1 MKHLTPEQ
9 LSAFLDNELRGK
21 ASEEAEAHLASC
33 AGCRE
38 ELAQLA
44 ALEKLTREA
53 EPSPADES
61 YFATFSQR
69 VQEGIARE
77 KPVPLGESLREWFKK
92 LTAVPVFRLQ
102 WMGGL
107 AVAALVVG
115 FGIYLYQRPYLIRP
129 SYKTAREAPVEA
141 HKNKAPP
148 ALDLSKPAPMAT
160 ATPSGDLTV
169 GAGAAG
175 TGESLSLA
183 SRMERPMAE
192 AERGGREGAI
202 VDGRTIAGAKPA
214 EAPVLAER
222 RAGSGAE
229 KGLVSTTETV
239 AADKVASIP
248 AEKKDEGPEK
258 AKAGEFA
265 RLQPEVP
272 ASAPAAGAKPEVSG
286 ASTAT
291 RPPSPVAKEED
302 RLGKLAG
309 PSIRARTG
317 EKEASDD
324 ELLFAEAQV
333 KQSNQAYRDAANDYD
348 SLVRNYPKSPRLDD
362 AHYNLALS
370 EYANSQQTRRSE
382 DMKRALTISKA
393 FLKAARDSARKAQV
407 NRQVVVLERQIKEI
421 K

>member
-61 YFATFSQR
+61 YFAAFSQQ
-69 VQEGIARE
+69 VMQGIERE
-77 KPVPLGESLREWFKK
+77 RPVSIKETFLRWVKGVSALRLTPYASLR
-92 LTAVPVFRLQ
+92 
-102 WMGGL
+102 WMGGV
-107 AVAALVVG
+107 AVSALVVG

-141 HKNKAPP
+141 HKNEVPP
-148 ALDLSKPAPMAT
+148 ALDSSKPAPMAT
-160 ATPSGDLTV
+160 ATPSGDWE
-169 GAGAAG
+169 GRAGAAG

-183 SRMERPMAE
+183 SRMERPMAQ
-192 AERGGREGAI
+192 AERGGREGYMA
-202 VDGRTIAGAKPA
+202 DGRTIAGGKPA
-214 EAPVLAER
+214 EPPVLAER

-265 RLQPEVP
+265 RLQPEVTASTRAP
-272 ASAPAAGAKPEVSG
+272 VTGASAPA
-286 ASTAT
+286 
-291 RPPSPVAKEED
+291 PVKEED

-309 PSIRARTG
+309 PSIRARAG
-317 EKEASDD
+317 EEKASDD

-362 AHYNLALS
+362 ASYNLALS

-407 NRQVVVLERQIKEI
+407 NRQVVVLERQIKEM

>member
-69 VQEGIARE
+69 VQEGIANE

-115 FGIYLYQRPYLIRP
+115 FGIYLYQHPYLVQP
-129 SYKTAREAPVEA
+129 AFKAAHEAPRTAE
-141 HKNKAPP
+141 KNEAPP
-148 ALDLSKPAPMAT
+148 TPMVT
-160 ATPSGDLTV
+160 ATPSGDIT
-169 GAGAAG
+169 GRAGAAG
-175 TGESLSLA
+175 AGESLSLA
-183 SRMERPMAE
+183 SRMERPMSE
-192 AERGGREGAI
+192 VERGGREGALA
-202 VDGRTIAGAKPA
+202 DGRTIAGGKPA

-239 AADKVASIP
+239 AADKVTSIP
-248 AEKKDEGPEK
+248 PEKKDEGPEK

-265 RLQPEVP
+265 RLQPEVT
-272 ASAPAAGAKPEVSG
+272 ASTRAPVAGAAAPA
-286 ASTAT
+286 
-291 RPPSPVAKEED
+291 PVKEED

-309 PSIRARTG
+309 PSIRTRTG
-317 EKEASDD
+317 EEKSSDD

-362 AHYNLALS
+362 ANYNLALS

-393 FLKAARDSARKAQV
+393 FLKAARDSARKSQV
-407 NRQVVVLERQIKEI
+407 NRQVVVLERQIKEM

>member
-21 ASEEAEAHLASC
+21 ALEEAKGHLASC

-77 KPVPLGESLREWFKK
+77 KPAPLGESLREWFKK

-107 AVAALVVG
+107 AVAALVIG
-115 FGIYLYQRPYLIRP
+115 FGIFLYQRPYLIRP
-129 SYKTAREAPVEA
+129 SYKMAREAPVET
-141 HKNKAPP
+141 HKNEAP
-148 ALDLSKPAPMAT
+148 LAPMVK
-160 ATPSGDLTV
+160 ATPSGDMA
-169 GAGAAG
+169 GRAGAAG

-183 SRMERPMAE
+183 SRLERPMVE
-192 AERGGREGAI
+192 AERGGREGYMA
-202 VDGRTIAGAKPA
+202 DGRTIVGAKPA

-265 RLQPEVP
+265 RLQPEVT
-272 ASAPAAGAKPEVSG
+272 ASTRAPVAGAAAPA
-286 ASTAT
+286 
-291 RPPSPVAKEED
+291 PVKEED

-317 EKEASDD
+317 EEKSSDD

-362 AHYNLALS
+362 ASYNLALS

-393 FLKAARDSARKAQV
+393 FLKAARDSARKSQV

>member
-69 VQEGIARE
+69 VLGGIARE
-77 KPVPLGESLREWFKK
+77 EPVPLGESLREWFKK
-92 LTAVPVFRLQ
+92 LTAVPVFRSQ

-141 HKNKAPP
+141 HKNETPP
-148 ALDLSKPAPMAT
+148 ALDSSKPAPMVT
-160 ATPSGDLTV
+160 ATPSVDMAG
-169 GAGAAG
+169 GA
-175 TGESLSLA
+175 GESLSLA

-192 AERGGREGAI
+192 VERGGREGYMA
-202 VDGRTIAGAKPA
+202 DGKTIAGGKPA

-265 RLQPEVP
+265 RLQPEVT
-272 ASAPAAGAKPEVSG
+272 ASTRVPVAGAAAPA
-286 ASTAT
+286 
-291 RPPSPVAKEED
+291 PVKEED

-317 EKEASDD
+317 EEKSSDD

-382 DMKRALTISKA
+382 DMKRALTISRA

-407 NRQVVVLERQIKEI
+407 NRQVVVLERQIKEM

>member
-92 LTAVPVFRLQ
+92 LTAVPVFGLQ
-102 WMGGL
+102 WMGGV

-115 FGIYLYQRPYLIRP
+115 FGIYLYQHPYLVQP
-129 SYKTAREAPVEA
+129 AFKAAHEAPRTAE
-141 HKNKAPP
+141 KNEAPP
-148 ALDLSKPAPMAT
+148 TPMVT

-175 TGESLSLA
+175 TGESLALA

-192 AERGGREGAI
+192 VERGGREGYIA
-202 VDGRTIAGAKPA
+202 DGKTNAGGKPA

-239 AADKVASIP
+239 AADKVVSIP

-258 AKAGEFA
+258 AQAGEFA

-407 NRQVVVLERQIKEI
+407 NRQVVVLERQLKEI

>member
-33 AGCRE
+33 TGCRE

-107 AVAALVVG
+107 AVAALVIG

-141 HKNKAPP
+141 HKNEAPP
-148 ALDLSKPAPMAT
+148 ALDLSRPAPMVT
-160 ATPSGDLTV
+160 ATPSGDLE
-169 GAGAAG
+169 GRAGAAG

-183 SRMERPMAE
+183 SRMEHPMAE
-192 AERGGREGAI
+192 VERGGREGYIA
-202 VDGRTIAGAKPA
+202 DGRTIAGGKPA
-214 EAPVLAER
+214 EAPILAER

-229 KGLVSTTETV
+229 KGLTSTTEIV

-258 AKAGEFA
+258 TKAGEFA
-265 RLQPEVP
+265 RQQPEVTVATRAP
-272 ASAPAAGAKPEVSG
+272 VAGAAAPA
-286 ASTAT
+286 
-291 RPPSPVAKEED
+291 PVKEED

-309 PSIRARTG
+309 PSIRARPG
-317 EKEASDD
+317 EENASDD
-324 ELLFAEAQV
+324 ELLFAEAQT

-393 FLKAARDSARKAQV
+393 FLKAARDSARKSQV
-407 NRQVVVLERQIKEI
+407 NRQVVVLERQLKEI

>member
-21 ASEEAEAHLASC
+21 ASEEAEAHLDSC

-129 SYKTAREAPVEA
+129 SYKAAREAPVEA
-141 HKNKAPP
+141 HKNEAPP
-148 ALDLSKPAPMAT
+148 APMVT
-160 ATPSGDLTV
+160 ATPSGDMAG

-192 AERGGREGAI
+192 VERGGREGYM
-202 VDGRTIAGAKPA
+202 VDGRTIAGGKPA

-272 ASAPAAGAKPEVSG
+272 ASTRAPAAGAAAP
-286 ASTAT
+286 T
-291 RPPSPVAKEED
+291 PVKEED

-324 ELLFAEAQV
+324 EMLFAEAQV

>member
-69 VQEGIARE
+69 VLGGIARE
-77 KPVPLGESLREWFKK
+77 EPVPLGESLREWFKK

-102 WMGGL
+102 WMGGV

-141 HKNKAPP
+141 HKNEAPP
-148 ALDLSKPAPMAT
+148 ALDLSKPAPMVT
-160 ATPSGDLTV
+160 ATPSGDMAG
-169 GAGAAG
+169 GA
-175 TGESLSLA
+175 GESLSLA
-183 SRMERPMAE
+183 SRMERPMTE
-192 AERGGREGAI
+192 AERGGREGYIA
-202 VDGRTIAGAKPA
+202 DGKTNAGGKPA

-239 AADKVASIP
+239 AADKVVSIP

-258 AKAGEFA
+258 AQAGEFA

-407 NRQVVVLERQIKEI
+407 NRQVVVLERQLKEI

>member
-21 ASEEAEAHLASC
+21 ASEEAKGHFASC
-33 AGCRE
+33 AGCRD

-53 EPSPADES
+53 EPSPADDS
-61 YFATFSQR
+61 YFETFSQR
-69 VQEGIARE
+69 VQEGIASE
-77 KPVPLGESLREWFKK
+77 KPILLGESLREWFKK
-92 LTAVPVFRLQ
+92 LTAVPIFRLQ

-107 AVAALVVG
+107 AVAALVIG

-129 SYKTAREAPVEA
+129 SYKPAREAPVETY
-141 HKNKAPP
+141 KNKAPP
-148 ALDLSKPAPMAT
+148 ALDSSRPAPVVT
-160 ATPSGDLTV
+160 AAPSGDLE
-169 GAGAAG
+169 GRAGAAG

-202 VDGRTIAGAKPA
+202 ADGRTIAGAKPA

-222 RAGSGAE
+222 RVGSGAE
-229 KGLVSTTETV
+229 KGLTSTTETV
-239 AADKVASIP
+239 AADKVVSIP
-248 AEKKDEGPEK
+248 AEKKDGGPEK
-258 AKAGEFA
+258 AKTGEFA
-265 RLQPEVP
+265 KLQPEVTV
-272 ASAPAAGAKPEVSG
+272 ATRAPVAGA
-286 ASTAT
+286 AA
-291 RPPSPVAKEED
+291 PVPVKEED

-309 PSIRARTG
+309 PSIRARPG
-317 EKEASDD
+317 EENASND
-324 ELLFAEAQV
+324 ELLFAEAQT

-407 NRQVVVLERQIKEI
+407 NRQVVVLERQLKEI